1 MRTKNIAMILTLAL
15 TAGLCQTAAPSQAA
29 TPKLSTKNLTM
40 KVGKTAALKVKK
52 TSKKAKWSI
61 ASGKK
66 NIRLTAKKK
75 TSVKV
80 KAVKVGKAKISCKI
94 GKKKLVCKV
103 TVYGPIPPCVIPTQ
117 SPTVTAS
124 AAPTQQPTQSPAVT
138 ASATPTAT
146 VEPTSTPTQTPTLT
160 PDYEMKTINT
170 PGPVADYDC
179 LKVEEGDY
187 KSYFVPDAPGSITCL
202 KIKFFGTDIW
212 RTDIE
217 QIIISDSNKVPKE
230 VLGQFDLSE
239 KQNGSV
245 MAWYTDKDNDG
256 KYEMTIGQN
265 GGVVANVNSS
275 YLFSTIQN
283 EEENEPFLVGIENL
297 DTSHVEDMN
306 SMFYYSE
313 DGTKEFDLGDEF
325 DTSQVKNITDMFW
338 AMGRN
343 NLKKLRLG
351 AKFDISK
358 VEKQSC
364 AFYYTGEPSEL
375 YCYVKDDTTRQWF
388 LDHAEE
394 MQWHMGFYTSWD
406 YKPEY
411 DEYIVNEQSMGLA
424 GVPIRTHEP
433 TDNRIMAEPA
443 KYTELPSKDENGY
456 PISYVT
462 DAKRYYFFGTEIKRD
477 DIEELTI
484 ETSCKVP
491 EEALGQFDL
500 SEKQNGSVMAWYTDK
515 DKDGLYEMTIGQEGG
530 VVANPNS
537 CYLFCDLSDI
547 NGMGNLY
554 TSGVTDMSYMFLDYN
569 TENGTMLNLGNNF
582 DTSNVKRMDGMFAYF
597 GAESG
602 RLDVRLGKAF
612 TFKSL
617 EKVPLLMYYKTPV
630 EYEGSVFVSFEEVAD
645 YIRNSKKGSTLAMYH
660 TAVIENYPDWN

>member
-29 TPKLSTKNLTM
+29 TPKLSAKKLTI
-40 KVGKTAALKVKK
+40 KIGKTAALKVKK

-61 ASGKK
+61 VSGKK

-94 GKKKLVCKV
+94 GKKKLICKV
-103 TVYGPIPPCVIPTQ
+103 TVKGTVKPVESATPVVSATPTQ
-117 SPTVTAS
+117 KPS
-124 AAPTQQPTQSPAVT
+124 QSPVAT
-138 ASATPTAT
+138 ASATPTST
-146 VEPTSTPTQTPTLT
+146 VAPTSTPAQTPVST
-160 PDYEMKTINT
+160 PDYEIKTINT
-170 PGPVADYDC
+170 PGPTADYDC
-179 LKVEEGDY
+179 LKVEVGEY
-187 KSYFVPDAPGSITCL
+187 KHYFCPSAPGTIPRL
-202 KIKFFGTDIW
+202 QIKFFGTDIW

-217 QIIISDSNKVPKE
+217 QIIISDSNKVPSE
-230 VLGQFDLSE
+230 ALGQFDLSE

-256 KYEMTIGQN
+256 KFEMTIGQD
-265 GGVVANVNSS
+265 GGVVANANSS

-283 EEENEPFLVGIENL
+283 EEEKEPFLVGIENL
-297 DTSHVEDMN
+297 DTSHVEDM
-306 SMFYYSE
+306 SFMFYFSE
-313 DGTKEFDLGDEF
+313 DQTTEFDLGDNF
-325 DTSQVKNITDMFW
+325 DTSHVKDISAMFYV
-338 AMGRN
+338 MGGSS
-343 NLKKLRLG
+343 LKKIRLG
-351 AKFDISK
+351 NEFDVSK
-358 VEKQSC
+358 VEKQSGT
-364 AFYYTGEPSEL
+364 FEYTGAGGSL

-388 LDHAEE
+388 LKHAEE
-394 MQWHMGFYTSWD
+394 MNWHIGVNTDWD

-491 EEALGQFDL
+491 EEVLGQFDL

-530 VVANPNS
+530 VVANPNC
-537 CYLFCDLSDI
+537 CYLFCDLSQI

-554 TSGVTDMSYMFLDYN
+554 TSGVTDMSYMFLDYGA
-569 TENGTMLNLGNNF
+569 NGKNNALDLEDNF
-582 DTSNVKRMDGMFAYF
+582 DTSNVKRMDGMFAHL
-597 GAESG
+597 GAYNEYYS
-602 RLDVRLGKAF
+602 LRLGKAF
-612 TFKSL
+612 TFKGL
-617 EKVPLLMYYKTPV
+617 EKVPLLIYYNTPMDLRGTVYVSSDEVRDYITKTIEGQSLVMYY
-630 EYEGSVFVSFEEVAD
+630 EVVQEV
-645 YIRNSKKGSTLAMYH
+645 RMF
-660 TAVIENYPDWN
+660 